1 MITDSYLTPI
11 ERLTLPVRRQLHA
24 APAGGLVLLACAAIA
39 MIWANSPG
47 AHSYHVLWE
56 TPIAIEI
63 GDWRAGLSLHA
74 IVNDGLMAVFF
85 FLVGLEIKREVLVG
99 ELASMRQAAL
109 PVAAALGGMIVPA
122 LLFLALNPSGPTMRG
137 WGIPMATD
145 IAFALGVLALL
156 GDRFPPA
163 LRVFLSALAIAD
175 DLGAVLVIALFYTA
189 SVSWS
194 ALAAAGGLL
203 VLSLAANAIGVR
215 AAWAYALIGLAL
227 WAAVLLSGV
236 HATVAGVLLA
246 MTIPSR
252 TVIDERA
259 LLDGAHDA
267 LRDFDLAS
275 HPETVML
282 SNREHQRALRRL
294 EVLSEKALPPLAR
307 LEHGLHGIVAFGIM
321 PLFALANAGVDL
333 RGASAAIAS
342 TIGLGVILGLV
353 LGKPIGITL
362 ASWLAV
368 RAGFASLPA
377 GIGWRTLAGTAVLAG
392 IGFTMSLFIA
402 SLAFGKSA
410 DALTSAKLGTLVAS
424 LIAGVVGWLTLRFSP
439 VRAVPGAPA
448 GEHANAV
455 PRTSADPSPSP

>member
-1 MITDSYLTPI
+1 VATTETHLTPI
-11 ERLTLPVRRQLHA
+11 ERLTLPVHRLFGA
-24 APAGGLVLLACAAIA
+24 APAGGLVLLACAAVA
-39 MIWANSPG
+39 MVWANSPY
-47 AHSYHVLWE
+47 AHGYHVLWE
-56 TPIAIEI
+56 TPIALRV
-63 GDWRAGLSLHA
+63 GDRIATLTLHQ

-99 ELASMRQAAL
+99 ELASVRQAAL
-109 PVAAALGGMIVPA
+109 PVAAAVGGMVAPA
-122 LLFLALNPSGPTMRG
+122 LLFLAFNAGEPSSRG

-189 SVSWS
+189 TVSWS
-194 ALAAAGGLL
+194 ALAGAAALL
-203 VLSLAANAIGVR
+203 VLSLVANAVGVR
-215 AAWAYALIGLAL
+215 VWWAYALIGLAL

-259 LLDGAHDA
+259 LLRGAHRA
-267 LRDFDLAS
+267 LSEFDRACHLGTS
-275 HPETVML
+275 ML
-282 SNREHQRALRRL
+282 SNITQQEALRKL

-307 LEHGLHGIVAFGIM
+307 LEHGLHGIVTFGIM
-321 PLFALANAGVDL
+321 PLFALANAGVEL
-333 RGASAAIAS
+333 RGESDALGGPIAI
-342 TIGLGVILGLV
+342 GVIVGLV

-368 RAGFASLPA
+368 RIGFASLPA
-377 GIGWRTLAGTAVLAG
+377 GIGWRALAGVAVLGG

-402 SLAFGKSA
+402 GLAYGGA
-410 DALTSAKLGTLVAS
+410 EEELVSAKLGILAAS
-424 LIAGVVGWLTLRFSP
+424 VLAGVGGWLVLRFAVGRP
-439 VRAVPGAPA
+439 VREAVAA
-448 GEHANAV
+448 
-455 PRTSADPSPSP
+455 T

>member
-1 MITDSYLTPI
+1 MIPDSQLTPI
-11 ERLTLPVRRQLHA
+11 ERLTLPLRRRLHA
-24 APAGGLVLLACAAIA
+24 APAGGLVLLACAGIA
-39 MIWANSPG
+39 MVWANS
-47 AHSYHVLWE
+47 AASHSYHVLWD
-56 TPIAIEI
+56 TPIMLGI
-63 GDWRAGLSLHA
+63 GEWRAALSLHG

-109 PVAAALGGMIVPA
+109 PVAAALGGMLVPA
-122 LLFLALNPSGPTMRG
+122 LFFLFFNASGPTSRG

-194 ALAAAGGLL
+194 ALGAAAGLL
-203 VLSLAANAIGVR
+203 LLSLAANAVGVR

-252 TVIDERA
+252 TVIDETA
-259 LLDGAHDA
+259 LLRGAHAA
-267 LRDFDLAS
+267 LRDFDLAC
-275 HPETVML
+275 HPDTVML
-282 SNREHQRALRRL
+282 SNREHQAALRRL

-307 LEHGLHGIVAFGIM
+307 LEYGLHGIVTFGIM

-333 RGASAAIAS
+333 RGGVSAITS
-342 TIGLGVILGLV
+342 TIGLGVMLGLV
-353 LGKPIGITL
+353 LGKPLGITL

-368 RAGFASLPA
+368 WSGIASLPA
-377 GIGWRTLAGTAVLAG
+377 GIGWRTLAGTAILGG

-402 SLAFGKSA
+402 TLAFGESA
-410 DALTSAKLGTLVAS
+410 DSLASAKLAILVAS
-424 LIAGVVGWLTLRFSP
+424 VIAGIAGWSVLRFG
-439 VRAVPGAPA
+439 VRRSARVARA
-448 GEHANAV
+448 
-455 PRTSADPSPSP
+455 TSAS

>member
-1 MITDSYLTPI
+1 MTTESHLTPI

-24 APAGGLVLLACAAIA
+24 APAGGLVLLACAAVA
-39 MIWANSPG
+39 MVWANSP
-47 AHSYHVLWE
+47 ASHSYHALWT
-56 TPIAIEI
+56 TPVTI
-63 GDWRAGLSLHA
+63 GIGEHRATLDLHA
-74 IVNDGLMAVFF
+74 VVNDGLMAVFF

-109 PVAAALGGMIVPA
+109 PVAAALGGMLVPA
-122 LLFLALNPSGPTMRG
+122 LLFLAFNASGPASRG

-194 ALAAAGGLL
+194 ALAAASGLL
-203 VLSLAANAIGVR
+203 LLSLAANAIGVR
-215 AAWAYALIGLAL
+215 AAWAYALIGIAL
-227 WAAVLLSGV
+227 WAAVLGSGV

-259 LLDGAHDA
+259 LLDGARAA
-267 LRDFDLAS
+267 LQDFDLAR
-275 HPETVML
+275 HPDTVML
-282 SNREHQRALRRL
+282 SNREHQAALRRL

-307 LEHGLHGIVAFGIM
+307 LEHGLHGIVTFGIM

-333 RGASAAIAS
+333 RGGGAAIAS
-342 TIGLGVILGLV
+342 TIGLGVIVGLV
-353 LGKPIGITL
+353 LGKPIGISL

-368 RAGFASLPA
+368 RTGFASLPA
-377 GIGWRTLAGTAVLAG
+377 GIGWRTLVGAAVLGG

-402 SLAFGKSA
+402 ALAFGDSPE
-410 DALTSAKLGTLVAS
+410 ALTSAKLGTLAAS
-424 LIAGVVGWLTLRFSP
+424 VIAGVVGWLMLHF
-439 VRAVPGAPA
+439 
-448 GEHANAV
+448 
-455 PRTSADPSPSP
+455 TSARREPRSVLPPAP

>member
-1 MITDSYLTPI
+1 MIAESHLTPI
-11 ERLTLPVRRQLHA
+11 ERLTLPLRRMLHA
-24 APAGGLVLLACAAIA
+24 APAGGLVLLACAAA
-39 MIWANSPG
+39 ALVWANSP
-47 AHSYHVLWE
+47 ASHSYHALWE
-56 TPIAIEI
+56 TPITI
-63 GDWRAGLSLHA
+63 GIGGRQATLSLHA
-74 IVNDGLMAVFF
+74 MVNDGLMAVFF

-109 PVAAALGGMIVPA
+109 PVAAALGGMVVPA
-122 LLFLALNPSGPTMRG
+122 LLFLALNASGPTSRG
-137 WGIPMATD
+137 WGVPMATD

-194 ALAAAGGLL
+194 AIAAAGGLL
-203 VLSLAANAIGVR
+203 LLSLAANAIGVR

-227 WAAVLLSGV
+227 WVAVLLSGV

-259 LLDGAHDA
+259 LLDGARAA

-275 HPETVML
+275 HPETIML
-282 SNREHQRALRRL
+282 SNREHQEALRRL

-307 LEHGLHGIVAFGIM
+307 LEHGLHGIVTFGIM

-333 RGASAAIAS
+333 RGGSAAIAS
-342 TIGLGVILGLV
+342 TVGLGVVLGLV
-353 LGKPIGITL
+353 LGKPIGITF
-362 ASWLAV
+362 ASWFAI
-368 RAGFASLPA
+368 RSGFASLPA
-377 GIGWRTLAGTAVLAG
+377 GVGWRALAGTAILGG

-402 SLAFGKSA
+402 SLAFGDA
-410 DALTSAKLGTLVAS
+410 PEALTSAKLGTLAAS
-424 LIAGVVGWLTLRFSP
+424 LIAGVAGWTVLRFGGRRTASP
-439 VRAVPGAPA
+439 TPVQAESV
-448 GEHANAV
+448 
-455 PRTSADPSPSP
+455 

>member
-1 MITDSYLTPI
+1 VTAYSDLTPI
-11 ERLTLPVRRQLHA
+11 ERLTLPVRRRLHA
-24 APAGGLVLLACAAIA
+24 APAGGLVLLACAAVA
-39 MIWANSPG
+39 MLWANSP
-47 AHSYHVLWE
+47 ASPSYHTLWE
-56 TPIAIEI
+56 TPIAIGI
-63 GDWRAGLSLHA
+63 GDWRAALSLHA

-99 ELASMRQAAL
+99 ELASVRRAAL
-109 PVAAALGGMIVPA
+109 PVAAALGGMVVPA
-122 LLFLALNPSGPTMRG
+122 LLFLALNPSGPTTRG

-163 LRVFLSALAIAD
+163 LRIFLSALAIAD

-189 SVSWS
+189 TVSWS
-194 ALAAAGGLL
+194 ALAAAAALL

-227 WAAVLLSGV
+227 WIAVLLSGV

-259 LLDGAHDA
+259 LLDGAHAA

-282 SNREHQRALRRL
+282 SNREHQRALRQL

-307 LEHGLHGIVAFGIM
+307 LEYGLHGIVTFGIM

-333 RGASAAIAS
+333 RGGGAALAS

-353 LGKPIGITL
+353 VGKPIGITL

-368 RAGFASLPA
+368 RAGVASLPA
-377 GIGWRTLAGTAVLAG
+377 GIGWRTLAGTALLGG

-402 SLAFGKSA
+402 SLAFGGSA
-410 DALTSAKLGTLVAS
+410 EALTSAKLGTLAAS
-424 LIAGVVGWLTLRFSP
+424 LIAGVAGWLTLRFTGSHAP
-439 VRAVPGAPA
+439 PTGRDETGATA
-448 GEHANAV
+448 D
-455 PRTSADPSPSP
+455 PRTSAARFPSP

>member
-1 MITDSYLTPI
+1 LITESYLTPI

-24 APAGGLVLLACAAIA
+24 APAGGLVLLACAAVA
-39 MIWANSPG
+39 LIWANSP
-47 AHSYHVLWE
+47 ASHSYHVLWE
-56 TPIAIEI
+56 TPITI
-63 GDWRAGLSLHA
+63 GVGDRRAALSLHA

-109 PVAAALGGMIVPA
+109 PVAAALGGMLVPA
-122 LLFLALNPSGPTMRG
+122 LLFLALNAGGPASRG

-194 ALAAAGGLL
+194 ALAAAGALL
-203 VLSLAANAIGVR
+203 LLSLAANAIGVR
-215 AAWAYALIGLAL
+215 AAWGYALIGIAL

-252 TVIDERA
+252 TVIDETA
-259 LLDGAHDA
+259 LLRGAHAA
-267 LRDFDLAS
+267 LREFDLAC
-275 HPETVML
+275 HPDSVML
-282 SNREHQRALRRL
+282 SNREHQKALRRL

-307 LEHGLHGIVAFGIM
+307 LEHGLHGIVTFGIM

-333 RGASAAIAS
+333 RGGGAAIAS
-342 TIGLGVILGLV
+342 AIGLGVILGLV
-353 LGKPIGITL
+353 LGEPIGITL
-362 ASWLAV
+362 ASWFAV

-377 GIGWRTLAGTAVLAG
+377 GIGWRTLVGAAMLGG

-402 SLAFGKSA
+402 ALAFGDSA
-410 DALTSAKLGTLVAS
+410 EALTSAKLGTLVAS
-424 LIAGVVGWLTLRFSP
+424 LIAGVAGWLTLRFT
-439 VRAVPGAPA
+439 G
-448 GEHANAV
+448 
-455 PRTSADPSPSP
+455 PRTAQQSIAPPSAP

>member
-1 MITDSYLTPI
+1 MNTDTHLTPI
-11 ERLTLPVRRQLHA
+11 ERLTLPVRQRLHA
-24 APAGGLVLLACAAIA
+24 APAGGLVLLACAAVA
-39 MIWANSPG
+39 MVWANSPY

-56 TPIAIEI
+56 TPIALRV
-63 GDWRAGLSLHA
+63 GDRIATLSLHA
-74 IVNDGLMAVFF
+74 IINDGLMAVFF

-99 ELASMRQAAL
+99 ELASVRQAAL

-122 LLFLALNPSGPTMRG
+122 LLFLALNANGPGMRG
-137 WGIPMATD
+137 WGVPMATD

-163 LRVFLSALAIAD
+163 LRIFLSALAIAD

-189 SVSWS
+189 SVSWV
-194 ALAAAGGLL
+194 ALAVAAALL
-203 VLSLAANAIGVR
+203 LLSLGANAVGVR
-215 AAWAYALIGLAL
+215 AAWAYAVIGVAL

-252 TVIDERA
+252 TVINEDVLLRGARA
-259 LLDGAHDA
+259 A
-267 LRDFDLAS
+267 LKDFDDACY
-275 HPETVML
+275 PDTVML
-282 SNREHQRALRRL
+282 SNRAHQEALRRL

-307 LEHGLHGIVAFGIM
+307 LEHGLHGIVTFGIM

-333 RGASAAIAS
+333 REGGASIAS
-342 TIGLGVILGLV
+342 RVALGVMAGLV

-368 RAGFASLPA
+368 RAGVAALPV
-377 GIGWRTLAGTAVLAG
+377 GIGWRALAGTAVLGG

-402 SLAFGKSA
+402 GLAFGDSA
-410 DALTSAKLGTLVAS
+410 EQLTAAKLGTLAAS
-424 LIAGVVGWLTLRFSP
+424 VIAGVAGWAMLRF
-439 VRAVPGAPA
+439 GAP
-448 GEHANAV
+448 ANAV
-455 PRTSADPSPSP
+455 PRTSAAPSPSP